1 MSSFSNIAF
10 ANPWFLLLLLLLPLF
25 IYWKWRQR
33 HSNNQAMKVSTIGAD
48 AARGNFKTKLRP
60 FLDVLKALAFLSL
73 VIALARP
80 QDKLKEEE
88 INSEGIDII
97 LATDIS
103 GSMLARD
110 FHPDRLGA
118 CKQMGAEFVDNRTH
132 DRIGMVVFSGESF
145 TQCPITSD
153 HNVLKAQMAE
163 IKSGMVEDGTAIG
176 MGLATS
182 VNRLKDSKAES
193 KVVILLTDGVN
204 NSGFI
209 DPITAAET
217 AREFGIKVYTIGV
230 GTRGVAPYPARTRGG
245 GTILQNVEVQIDEE
259 LLERIADLTG
269 GRYFRATD
277 NSGLKKIYTEIDKLE
292 KTEVEITSINRYAE
306 LFHPF
311 AWMGIIFLVLHSL
324 LRSTLFRGL

>member
-1 MSSFSNIAF
+1 MFSFSNLTL

-25 IYWKWRQR
+25 LFWKWRKR
-33 HSNNQAMKVSTIGAD
+33 KSIVGTMKVSTVGAESV
-48 AARGNFKTKLRP
+48 RGNLKTKLRP
-60 FLDVLKALAFLSL
+60 FLDVLKALAFVAL
-73 VIALARP
+73 VIGLARP
-80 QDKLKEEE
+80 QDKLQEEE
-88 INSEGIDII
+88 INTEGIDII
-97 LATDIS
+97 IATDIS

-110 FHPDRLGA
+110 FQPDRLGA
-118 CKQMGAEFVDNRTH
+118 CKQMGTEFVDNRKT

-153 HNVLKAQMAE
+153 HNVLKKQISE

-182 VNRLKDSKAES
+182 VNRLRDSKAES

-217 AREFGIKVYTIGV
+217 AREYDIKVYTIGV
-230 GTRGVAPYPARTRGG
+230 GTKGVAPYPARDRFNRVV
-245 GTILQNVEVQIDEE
+245 LQNVEVQIDEE
-259 LLERIADLTG
+259 LLKRIADLTG
-269 GRYFRATD
+269 GQYFRATD
-277 NSGLKKIYTEIDKLE
+277 NSSLRSIYAEIDKME
-292 KTEVEITSINRYAE
+292 KTEVEITTINRYAE

-311 AWMGIIFLVLHSL
+311 AWMAIIFLVLHSL

>member
-1 MSSFSNIAF
+1 MLSPANIAF

-25 IYWKWRQR
+25 IFWKFRNR
-33 HSNNQAMKVSTIGAD
+33 KTKEATMKVSTIGGESV
-48 AARGNFKTKLRP
+48 RGNFKTKLRP
-60 FLDVLKALAFLSL
+60 FLDVLKALAFIAL
-73 VIALARP
+73 VIGLARP
-80 QDKLKEEE
+80 QDKLQEEQV
-88 INSEGIDII
+88 NSEGIDII
-97 LATDIS
+97 IATDIS
-103 GSMLARD
+103 GSMLAQD
-110 FHPDRLGA
+110 FKPDRLGA
-118 CKQMGAEFVDNRTH
+118 CKNLGTEFVDNRNS
-132 DRIGMVVFSGESF
+132 DRIGMVVFAGESF

-153 HNVLKAQMAE
+153 HNVLKAQIAE

-217 AREFGIKVYTIGV
+217 AREYGIKVYTIGV
-230 GTRGVAPYPARTRGG
+230 GTKGQAPYPARDVFGRTV
-245 GTILQNVEVQIDEE
+245 LQNTEVLIDEE

-277 NSGLKKIYTEIDKLE
+277 NAGLRKIYSEIDKLE
-292 KTEVEITSINRYAE
+292 KTEVEVTTINRYAE

-311 AWMGIIFLVLHSL
+311 AFMAMIFLVLHSL